1 MPQKGQILTD
11 HLTGNTYE
19 FVETAE
25 DTHGE
30 KVTVKITLKEKG
42 KIAPDHIH
50 LKQDE
55 TFIIE
60 QGELTYTIDG
70 KVHKLG
76 IGESIILPRD
86 IPHNHYNTSDEPVVF
101 LQTISPAYDIDY
113 FFETLIG
120 LTNEGKIVQGEM
132 KFLQA
137 MAVGKYLNSPT
148 MLASI
153 PRGIQ
158 RIMINVFGPLARR
171 IGYRALYAKHS
182 GIEK

>member
-1 MPQKGQILTD
+1 MPKKGQILTD
-11 HLTGNTYE
+11 KFTGNTYE
-19 FVETAE
+19 FIETSE
-25 DTHGE
+25 DTHGA

-50 LKQDE
+50 LKQNE
-55 TFIIE
+55 TFSIE
-60 QGELTYTIDG
+60 QGELTYTLNGEEHIIG
-70 KVHKLG
+70 A
-76 IGESIILPRD
+76 GESVLLPRNV
-86 IPHNHYNTSDEPVVF
+86 PHNHYNTSDEPVVF

-120 LTNEGKIVQGEM
+120 LTNEGKIVNGEM

-148 MLASI
+148 MLAAI

-158 RIMINVFGPLARR
+158 KVLINIFGPLARG